1 MYCPSCGTQNADD
14 SKFCQNCGRALTGT
28 TETPQTTPPPVT
40 SSQTQP
46 VTAEVRTSGLAVASL
61 VLGIIGLLINL
72 LGVLAI
78 IFGAIS
84 LGQINREPELKGK
97 GMAIAGLVLGIIVVV
112 IWILFLVFASSMFWL
127 AF

>member
-14 SKFCQNCGRALTGT
+14 SKFCQNCGKALTGDV
-28 TETPQTTPPPVT
+28 ETPQVTPTPMT
-40 SSQTQP
+40 SSQPQT
-46 VTAEVRTSGLAVASL
+46 VTREVRTSGLAVASL
-61 VLGIIGLLINL
+61 ILGIIGLLINL

-84 LGQINREPELKGK
+84 LGQINREPELGGK
-97 GMAIAGLVLGIIVVV
+97 GMAIAGLVLGIISVA
-112 IWILFLVFASSMFWL
+112 IWILVIIFASSIFWL